1 MIEVF
6 GLDGLHYVQMI
17 IDSMSRAIAG
27 YRQSKGVHSENDD
40 FEWQDFITDIV
51 YLKNG
56 EIEIDETIF
65 EKHSIRCH
73 QIASSD
79 KMESEEL
86 EKVLNQ
92 IGLKN

>member
-1 MIEVF
+1 MLINNKYDREVF

-51 YLKNG
+51 YLKMV
-56 EIEIDETIF
+56 
-65 EKHSIRCH
+65 KLKLMKRYSRSIVLDATRSRLR
-73 QIASSD
+73 IRW
-79 KMESEEL
+79 
-86 EKVLNQ
+86 KVKN
-92 IGLKN
+92 LKRF